1 MRNLIAGV
9 LFFIGVVSLNF
20 ALPAGAGAS
29 TLHAVLICEDEY
41 QNPWLNNIAD
51 SVRVDFENMSRFV
64 DILDAWSIMKVD
76 KIIVKGTKAT
86 YNGIV
91 DTLKGLAKSVDK
103 DDVLLVHFAG
113 HGGMTGGKTFL
124 ATADEKYLY
133 RDTIEELVN
142 AIPVRLKLVFTD
154 ACSSSIDALKS
165 VKKMAAGAEED
176 REAAIKE
183 MYKNL
188 FLNYEGLL
196 YATGASEG
204 EYAWGGGDGGNY
216 TLSLVVE
223 TLIQDPKP
231 TWKEIHDQAAKK
243 TQDKFDY
250 MIKMGGLGP
259 ADLKDLKTKGITGQ
273 HPKAYSMPTLK
284 SKGVVKIDEKVI
296 KEDEKEQLNT
306 KYSIEIRNS
315 IDKEVV
321 FYVDNNKNFGS
332 GWSEKN
338 TIKKVL
344 QPGDVIK
351 VGDDK
356 AIKLYYIAG
365 SGKGYKKY
373 FELKSGKYEFIYD
386 RYYVLQFYKQEG
398 TK

>member
-9 LFFIGVVSLNF
+9 LFFTGIVLFNLGF
-20 ALPAGAGAS
+20 PAGVEAS

-51 SVRVDFENMSRFV
+51 SVRVDFDNMSRFM
-64 DILDAWSIMKVD
+64 DILDAWDIVKVN
-76 KIIVKGTKAT
+76 KIIVKGKKAT

-91 DTLKGLAKSVDK
+91 DALKSLTKGVDK
-103 DDVLLVHFAG
+103 DDVVLVHFAG

-133 RDTIEELVN
+133 RETVEELIMAV
-142 AIPVRLKLVFTD
+142 PVRLKLVFTD
-154 ACSSSIDALKS
+154 ACSSSIDALKA
-165 VKKMAAGAEED
+165 VKKLAAGAEED

-196 YATGASEG
+196 YVTGASEG
-204 EYAWGGGDGGNY
+204 EYAWGGGEGGNY

-231 TWKEIHDQAAKK
+231 TWKEVHDISAKK

-250 MIKMGGLGP
+250 MIKVGGLS
-259 ADLKDLKTKGITGQ
+259 ASDLKDLKNKGITGQ

-284 SKGVVKIDEKVI
+284 KKDIVKIDEKVI
-296 KEDEKEQLNT
+296 KEDEKEQKNT

-315 IDKEVV
+315 IESDVT
-321 FYVDNNKNFGS
+321 FYVDKNKNFGS

-338 TIKKVL
+338 TQKKVL
-344 QPGDVIK
+344 KPGEVIK
-351 VGDDK
+351 LGDDK

-365 SGKGYKKY
+365 SGAGYKKY
-373 FELKSGKYEFIYD
+373 FEMTSGKFEFVYD
-386 RYYVLQFYKQEG
+386 RYNVLQLYRQEG